1 MTAQPLDIAEALARA
16 RRLGIARL
24 DAQLLLGAVLGRER
38 AWLLAHDDDALEDAA
53 RERFEGLC
61 ARRAAGE
68 PLAYL
73 LGRKEFHGLVLDVDR
88 HVLVP
93 RPETEGLVDWA
104 LEVLADGPA
113 QPSVADLGTGSGAIA
128 LAIARA
134 RADARVSAVD
144 SSTDALACAIGNGR
158 RLGIAIEWLDGDWW
172 QALAGRRFDLVVSN
186 PPYVAADD
194 RHLQT
199 LAHEPRHALTPGGD
213 GLAALRAIASDA
225 PSHLRAGGWLLLEHG
240 HDQGPAVRAMLHD
253 CGLADVATRPDL
265 AGLPRCT
272 GGRLVSRP

>member
-1 MTAQPLDIAEALARA
+1 MTARPPDVAAALARA
-16 RRLGIARL
+16 RRRGLARL

-38 AWLLAHDDDALEDAA
+38 AWLLAHGEERLDDAAH
-53 RERFEGLC
+53 ERFEAFC

-73 LGRKEFHGLVLDVDR
+73 LGRREFHGLVLGVDR
-88 HVLVP
+88 RVLVP

-104 LEVLADGPA
+104 LELLANGPA
-113 QPSVADLGTGSGAIA
+113 RPCVADLGTGSGAIA

-134 RADARVSAVD
+134 RPDASVCAVD
-144 SSTDALACAIGNGR
+144 SSPDALACAIDNGS
-158 RLGIAIEWLDGDWW
+158 RLGIAVEWLAGDWW
-172 QALAGRRFDLVVSN
+172 QPLAGRRFDLVVGN

-194 RHLQT
+194 RHLLA

-213 GLAALRAIASDA
+213 GLAALRAIAA
-225 PSHLRAGGWLLLEHG
+225 GARSHLGAGGWLLLEHG
-240 HDQGPAVRAMLHD
+240 NDQGPAVRAMLHEG
-253 CGLADVATRPDL
+253 GLADVATRTDL

-272 GGRLVSRP
+272 GARLVSRP